1 MADEQNKEQ
10 LKGSDL
16 TKAQQPKGARR
27 QGFREDGTAYPG
39 VDMATGV
46 RKSVTYDGLKEE
58 FGDAQGVAIY
68 NAIAVAA
75 FGGVPPDRRPLDLV
89 SMRDESARAG
99 LSEAQLKK
107 RVERRKRVE
116 QILANAVT
124 AK

>member
-1 MADEQNKEQ
+1 MADDQNKQ
-10 LKGSDL
+10 GPQGSDQA
-16 TKAQQPKGARR
+16 KAQQPKGARR
-27 QGFREDGTAYPG
+27 PGFREDGTPYPG

-46 RKSVTYDGLKEE
+46 RKAVTYDGLQEE

-89 SMRDESARAG
+89 SMRDESAREG

-116 QILANAVT
+116 QILANAAA